1 LDISAIIMNTERFDN
16 KEFTS
21 NKVGVEIQSFPQHI
35 LDDNYDELIKI
46 WKEKLEGFNEVISL
60 HGSSFDLNPGSTD
73 KRILEV
79 TKYRYLQSIDIAK
92 KLSAKYVIFHSQ
104 VNPLLTV
111 KRIRALKLDNQIKFW
126 NSLFKHE
133 IPSDVCVL
141 IENEYDESYEDILK
155 ICDSVNSSN
164 IGVCLDI
171 GHTLAYSKTSL
182 EDWIANLGN
191 RIKYIH
197 LHWNNG
203 ESDDHNKPTNS
214 QIDLLRELLVKYEI
228 CPTITLEYYSENIY
242 EEARRVKNILDY

>member
-1 LDISAIIMNTERFDN
+1 MDISAIIMNTERFDN

-111 KRIRALKLDNQIKFW
+111 KRIRDLKLDNQIKF
-126 NSLFKHE
+126 
-133 IPSDVCVL
+133 
-141 IENEYDESYEDILK
+141 
-155 ICDSVNSSN
+155 
-164 IGVCLDI
+164 
-171 GHTLAYSKTSL
+171 
-182 EDWIANLGN
+182 
-191 RIKYIH
+191 
-197 LHWNNG
+197 
-203 ESDDHNKPTNS
+203 
-214 QIDLLRELLVKYEI
+214 
-228 CPTITLEYYSENIY
+228 
-242 EEARRVKNILDY
+242 